1 MPLQL
6 DIKHQELL
14 SLQDAIAYEFFMEN
28 VKDILQ
34 SCKDGDEDFANA
46 VAMLAKSSYVLAE
59 IFCATRELHINPSSE
74 S

>member
-6 DIKHQELL
+6 DLKHQELL
-14 SLQDAIAYEFFMEN
+14 SLEDAIAYEFFMEN

-34 SCKDGDEDFANA
+34 SCKDKDEDFTKG
-46 VAMLAKSSYVLAE
+46 VAMLAKSSYVLAQ
-59 IFCATRELHINPSSE
+59 IFCAARELHVNPSTE

>member
-6 DIKHQELL
+6 DLKQQELL
-14 SLQDAIAYEFFMEN
+14 SLKDAIAYEFFMEN

-34 SCKDGDEDFANA
+34 SCKDKDEDFTKG
-46 VAMLAKSSYVLAE
+46 VAMLAKSSYVLAQ
-59 IFCATRELHINPSSE
+59 IFCAARELHVNPSTE